1 VVAVDVRHSIC
12 LIAVQKVPH
21 PLGFDLDLF
30 PTIIICNYHIG
41 VLFLLFDWVRNM
53 VNDVVKA
60 VDIMLKLSDGVLC
73 LL

>member
-1 VVAVDVRHSIC
+1 MSD
-12 LIAVQKVPH
+12 IAFASSLSKRYH
-21 PLGFDLDLF
+21 ILLGFDLDLF

>member
-12 LIAVQKVPH
+12 LVTVH
-21 PLGFDLDLF
+21 RLYVLLGLDLNLL

-41 VLFLLFDWVRNM
+41 IFFLLFNWGRNR
-53 VNDVVKA
+53 VDDVVKA
-60 VDIMLKLSDGVLC
+60 MDIMLKLGDGALC